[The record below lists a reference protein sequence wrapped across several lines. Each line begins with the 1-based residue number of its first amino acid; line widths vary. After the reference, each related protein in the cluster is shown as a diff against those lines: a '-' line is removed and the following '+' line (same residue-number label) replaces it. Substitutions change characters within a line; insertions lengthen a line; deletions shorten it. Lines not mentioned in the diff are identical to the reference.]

1 MASQRF
7 CLRWNNHQSNLL
19 SVFDQLLHA
28 ETFTDVTLAI
38 DGQYLKAHKMVL
50 SACSPYFQQLF
61 INHPEKHPIVILR
74 DVPYADMKSLLDFM
88 YRGEVSVDQ
97 ERLSAFLRVAES
109 LRIKG
114 LTEVNDEKPSSR
126 EQTETPLSTA
136 QQNRMHNNSYAQQ
149 QRKVHQQQ
157 QQQQQISQQQQQ
169 QSTPQPQQTSSPIGT
184 SMPKRKRGRPRK
196 LSGSDDVDDYDD
208 DYRENLLQGSPDLME
223 AKMNTDNYSNSGND
237 TNSEE
242 NDSRRRP
249 DDTDE
254 DSRSQQKRQN
264 DGSTQETN
272 SSKKDDST
280 NDGLLIPKTEPM
292 ETNDINVTEMT
303 PQPQIRVSGFA
314 SQTNTSNNL
323 SSATNNFQ
331 LKNDAIESD
340 VGVDRNQMQNISR
353 WIKHD
358 NGSINTSPIII
369 ANFKTL
375 TSTNE
380 SPSSNSSILASPT
393 SGQKTVRRRIRRKNQ
408 SPDDQA
414 LTLTEMSVRG
424 LNLFRYASIQDGVY
438 QCTECLKENVQKTFK
453 NKYSFQRHAFL
464 YHEGTQRKV
473 FPCPVCRKEFSRPDK
488 MKNHMKMTHEC
499 YMPKECKFPIPLIT
513 SPGSSTP
520 QIAIAP
526 TINNNNN
533 NVATMPQHIVA
544 TSQ

>member
-1 MASQRF
+1 
-7 CLRWNNHQSNLL
+7 
-19 SVFDQLLHA
+19 
-28 ETFTDVTLAI
+28 
-38 DGQYLKAHKMVL
+38 MVL

-61 INHPEKHPIVILR
+61 VNHPEKHPIVILR
-74 DVPYADMKSLLDFM
+74 DVPFADMKSLLDFM

-126 EQTETPLSTA
+126 DQTETPLTSA

-169 QSTPQPQQTSSPIGT
+169 QSQSQSQTPQPQQTSSPIGT

-208 DYRENLLQGSPDLME
+208 DYRENLLQGSPDIME
-223 AKMNTDNYSNSGND
+223 AKMITDNFSNSGND

-242 NDSRRRP
+242 NDRRRRP

-272 SSKKDDST
+272 ASKKDDSA

-292 ETNDINVTEMT
+292 EINDINVTEMT
-303 PQPQIRVSGFA
+303 PQQPQIRVSGFA
-314 SQTNTSNNL
+314 SQINTSNN
-323 SSATNNFQ
+323 SPSATNNFQ
-331 LKNDAIESD
+331 LKNDAIEAE
-340 VGVDRNQMQNISR
+340 VGVERNQMQNIAR

-358 NGSINTSPIII
+358 NGSISTSPIII
-369 ANFKTL
+369 ANFKSL

-380 SPSSNSSILASPT
+380 TPGSNSNSSLLASPT

-499 YMPKECKFPIPLIT
+499 YMPKECKFPIPLMT
-513 SPGSSTP
+513 SPQIGSSTP
-520 QIAIAP
+520 QNAIAP
-526 TINNNNN
+526 TMNSNTNNNNN
-533 NVATMPQHIVA
+533 NVVVVQPMPQHIVA